1 MHIPDGFV
9 SAPINI
15 ATYAVSAVAL
25 TIAVKKARRDLDEG
39 AIPLLGVTA
48 AFIFAAQMLN
58 FPVAGGTSG
67 HFLGAVMA
75 GILLGP
81 FNACLVLALVL
92 VIQCL
97 VFADGGLS
105 ALGSNI
111 FNMGVV
117 GGIVSTHLFYAIR
130 ALAPKTRVGFMVAA
144 GVASWCSVVLASI
157 SCAFMLALSG
167 TAPLRVALPAM
178 AGVHALIGV
187 GEALIASSV
196 VGTLI
201 AVRPDLVGA
210 WRGERAA
217 AGAES

>member
-15 ATYAVSAVAL
+15 ATFAVSATAL
-25 TIAVKKARRDLDEG
+25 GAAVVKAKKELDERTT
-39 AIPLLGVTA
+39 PLLGVTA

-67 HFLGAVMA
+67 HFLGAVLA

-81 FNACLVLALVL
+81 FNACLVLGLVL
-92 VIQCL
+92 IIQCL

-117 GGIVSTHLFYAIR
+117 GGIVSTYFFYVLR
-130 ALAPKTRVGFMVAA
+130 RMLPKTRLGFSIATA
-144 GVASWCSVVLASI
+144 ISSWSSVVLASV
-157 SCAFMLALSG
+157 SCSLMLALSG
-167 TAPLRVALPAM
+167 TSPLSVVLPAM
-178 AGVHALIGV
+178 GGVHVLIGI
-187 GEALIASSV
+187 GEALITTTV
-196 VGTLI
+196 IGTLL
-201 AVRPDLVGA
+201 ALRPDLVGA
-210 WRGERAA
+210 LQTG
-217 AGAES
+217 GAP